1 MKFHAVIIFLTS
13 NLVLA
18 ASKNRLFIKFCF
30 EMPPSRSKHRLL
42 FSLLEVGSKAGAIQA
57 GKPTVRD
64 VGRFKNYSN
73 MVGNIPFQKINKL
86 PPLTL

>member
-64 VGRFKNYSN
+64 VGKSEIYSN
-73 MVGNIPFQKINKL
+73 MVGNIS
-86 PPLTL
+86 PPSCNRVN